1 MADAGPNTATLEQRL
16 RNAARLLDEQSQ
28 LRASYGPAYASRD
41 VGPHPSRRRRSL
53 AVGLVSLAAVA
64 ALVVAAFGSRGSEPA
79 PSAASDL
86 ARNPD
91 LVLLDVPGWTM
102 TRHDERPGGEA
113 ESRYGNGTHTVDL
126 HRRPHGYNDEFM
138 PGSDADRPTDSV
150 RIEAT
155 EGAGV
160 YVRAFWRTEAWD
172 FELRGD
178 AASFD
183 DFDDLLAGVHAVDE
197 GTWRSVIGSV
207 SVLPED
213 RAAVVDEMLADMPL
227 PPGFDRA
234 ALRQGGT
241 ANDRYQ
247 LGAAVASAVACG
259 WIEQWVA
266 AKTADDEVSAQQRAD
281 ALATSHDWAVL
292 REMKASGAYPDVLW
306 EYADAIN
313 GGPPVPSEKGDGNGV
328 ASSYVSALGCDIN
341 GG

>member
-1 MADAGPNTATLEQRL
+1 MADAGPNTAPLEQRL
-16 RNAARLLDEQSQ
+16 REAARVLDEQSHM
-28 LRASYGPAYASRD
+28 LASSGPAYAASANR
-41 VGPHPSRRRRSL
+41 PYPSRRRRSL
-53 AVGLVSLAAVA
+53 AVGVVSLAAVA

-86 ARNPD
+86 GRNPD
-91 LVLLDVPGWTM
+91 LVLLDVPGWAM
-102 TRHDERPGGEA
+102 TRHDERPSGEA

-138 PGSDADRPTDSV
+138 PGSDADQPTDSV
-150 RIEAT
+150 RIETT

-178 AASFD
+178 ATSFD
-183 DFDDLLAGVHAVDE
+183 EFDGLLAGVHAVDE
-197 GTWRSVIGSV
+197 GTWRSVVGSV
-207 SVLPED
+207 SVLSED

-234 ALRQGGT
+234 ALSQGGT

-247 LGAAVASAVACG
+247 VGAAVASAVACG

-266 AKTADDEVSAQQRAD
+266 AKTSDDEVSAQQSAD
-281 ALATSHDWAVL
+281 ALATSRDWAVL
-292 REMKASGAYPDVLW
+292 NEMKASGAYPDVLW
-306 EYADAIN
+306 EYADAVN
-313 GGPPVPSEKGDGNGV
+313 GGPPVPAEKSDGNGV
-328 ASSYVSALGCDIN
+328 ASSYVHALGCDII